1 MHKDAMN
8 SPDADEW
15 RTAEHAEYESLLA
28 NKTWVLVPRPRDKPV
43 VECRWVYDLKHD
55 GRHKARL
62 VAKGFT
68 QVYGEN
74 YHETF
79 SPVARFESIRY
90 LFAHA
95 ALEDWEI
102 EAMDVKT
109 AFLNGDLEE
118 EIYMEQPEGWIVS
131 GKEDY
136 VCLLKKAIYG
146 LKQASRQWNKKI
158 HESLVQQGYVRT
170 YSDAGVYVYRRQGG
184 NKHDSDPNEVSI
196 IVLYVDDLLLMGT
209 SRSQIDKVKKTLGTQ
224 YKMVDLGP
232 VKRFLGLRITRDRIA
247 RILDIDQEEYIEAV
261 ILNHGMT
268 NCKPARTP
276 LPAGAVLQAAEA
288 DSPAKLRKAF
298 QSLMGSLLYACLGT
312 RPDLAFAISRLG
324 KYSANPSEEH
334 LNFLRYVLRYLQGT
348 KHYRLRYDGSSNAG
362 LIAYSDSDW
371 AEDKDDRHSQT
382 GYIFK
387 MACGAISWASRR
399 QPTISLSSTEEEYKA
414 ASDTCRQMMW
424 LRTFGQ
430 ELGDDISSATPLCMD
445 NQGAIFLA
453 ENPAIDRRTKH
464 VEVRYHFIREYNVN
478 GHVDLYYVPTK
489 EQLADALT
497 KNTSFSI
504 LEYFCREIG
513 LVDPTSFIPSKAS

>member
-1 MHKDAMN
+1 M
-8 SPDADEW
+8 
-15 RTAEHAEYESLLA
+15 
-28 NKTWVLVPRPRDKPV
+28 
-43 VECRWVYDLKHD
+43 YDLKHD

-209 SRSQIDKVKKTLGTQ
+209 SRSQIDKVKKTLGKQ

-232 VKRFLGLRITRDRIA
+232 VKQFLGLHIT
-247 RILDIDQEEYIEAV
+247 
-261 ILNHGMT
+261 
-268 NCKPARTP
+268 
-276 LPAGAVLQAAEA
+276 
-288 DSPAKLRKAF
+288 
-298 QSLMGSLLYACLGT
+298 
-312 RPDLAFAISRLG
+312 
-324 KYSANPSEEH
+324 
-334 LNFLRYVLRYLQGT
+334 
-348 KHYRLRYDGSSNAG
+348 
-362 LIAYSDSDW
+362 
-371 AEDKDDRHSQT
+371 
-382 GYIFK
+382 
-387 MACGAISWASRR
+387 
-399 QPTISLSSTEEEYKA
+399 
-414 ASDTCRQMMW
+414 
-424 LRTFGQ
+424 
-430 ELGDDISSATPLCMD
+430 
-445 NQGAIFLA
+445 
-453 ENPAIDRRTKH
+453 
-464 VEVRYHFIREYNVN
+464 
-478 GHVDLYYVPTK
+478 
-489 EQLADALT
+489 
-497 KNTSFSI
+497 
-504 LEYFCREIG
+504 
-513 LVDPTSFIPSKAS
+513 